1 MSLQEPIRRYK
12 YTGGGSGLV
21 RVEVIVP
28 ADDRERVRDLAKELR
43 RSWRENRARRSS
55 VPNREAVNDRAKLIL
70 HRLVARRL
78 RRDPALVEQA
88 RARLCEM
95 TSIAPDDLE
104 AWTDLLN
111 APVTTLAH
119 KLGERSDTMT
129 RLRSVSPFILEGVSS
144 DVAWRR
150 RLWRKAALG
159 AS

>member
-1 MSLQEPIRRYK
+1 MTAQERTKRYTPI
-12 YTGGGSGLV
+12 GGATGLV
-21 RVEVIVP
+21 RVEALVSTHN
-28 ADDRERVRDLAKELR
+28 RERVRTVTTDRIR
-43 RSWRENRARRSS
+43 RTSE
-55 VPNREAVNDRAKLIL
+55 PNRESVNDRAKLIL
-70 HRLVARRL
+70 HRLVARHL

-95 TSIAPDDLE
+95 TSIARDDLE

-119 KLGERSDTMT
+119 KLSERSDTMT

>member
-1 MSLQEPIRRYK
+1 MTAQERTKRYTPI
-12 YTGGGSGLV
+12 GGATGLV
-21 RVEVIVP
+21 RVEALVP
-28 ADDRERVRDLAKELR
+28 THDRERLR
-43 RSWRENRARRSS
+43 TLITDRIRPTSE
-55 VPNREAVNDRAKLIL
+55 PNREAVNDRAKLIL
-70 HRLVARRL
+70 HRLVARQM
-78 RRDPALVEQA
+78 RRDPTLVEQA

-144 DVAWRR
+144 DIAWRR
-150 RLWRKAALG
+150 RLWRKAALI